1 MRFKTW
7 IVAALG
13 LGGLLVLI
21 VVSTVAASRKA
32 QEIYGQLDR
41 LNTHHQNVDA
51 TLRQLRSDVNLSG
64 IFVRDYLLDVAR
76 ERAPEYR
83 DQIGEYRQRNKAT
96 VAELLVLDQLQTDR
110 IHKLETQLDEYWE
123 TFEPLFDWTISEK
136 IFRSASFLRQEVV
149 PRRDAILR
157 ITAEIEELNNEN
169 LAAQRAE
176 VARRESAFRD
186 DLRRLLWQT
195 TLLGVVVALAAVF
208 RLRTLEQRS
217 EQQRAVAQEAERQMR
232 QLAQERD
239 AAQEEERKHLSR
251 ELHDHVAQVLTAL
264 RMELGRIER
273 TRPAAD
279 GRVAAAVAESK
290 KLVDSM
296 FRTVRDLAL
305 GLRPS
310 MLDDFGLQ
318 AALEWHIR
326 DVTSRYGMNV
336 SLRMEGAE
344 FDTLPDRYRTCVY
357 RAVQEA
363 LTNGVRHAQATSM
376 TVDVTHEGRDLLV
389 AVTDDGQGIDPRRR
403 HAGLGLRG
411 IEERVKEL
419 RGTMTIGAAGRRGT
433 SLIIHLPWPDASAEA
448 PLARAAG

>member
-1 MRFKTW
+1 
-7 IVAALG
+7 
-13 LGGLLVLI
+13 
-21 VVSTVAASRKA
+21 
-32 QEIYGQLDR
+32 
-41 LNTHHQNVDA
+41 
-51 TLRQLRSDVNLSG
+51 
-64 IFVRDYLLDVAR
+64 
-76 ERAPEYR
+76 
-83 DQIGEYRQRNKAT
+83 
-96 VAELLVLDQLQTDR
+96 
-110 IHKLETQLDEYWE
+110 
-123 TFEPLFDWTISEK
+123 
-136 IFRSASFLRQEVV
+136 
-149 PRRDAILR
+149 
-157 ITAEIEELNNEN
+157 
-169 LAAQRAE
+169 
-176 VARRESAFRD
+176 
-186 DLRRLLWQT
+186 
-195 TLLGVVVALAAVF
+195 
-208 RLRTLEQRS
+208 
-217 EQQRAVAQEAERQMR
+217 
-232 QLAQERD
+232 
-239 AAQEEERKHLSR
+239 
-251 ELHDHVAQVLTAL
+251 
-264 RMELGRIER
+264 
-273 TRPAAD
+273 
-279 GRVAAAVAESK
+279 
-290 KLVDSM
+290 M